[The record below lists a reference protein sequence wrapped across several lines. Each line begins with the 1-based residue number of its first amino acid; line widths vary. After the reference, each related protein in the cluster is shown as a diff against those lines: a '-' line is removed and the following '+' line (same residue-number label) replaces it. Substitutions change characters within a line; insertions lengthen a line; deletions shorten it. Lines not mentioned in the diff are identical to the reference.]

1 MADPT
6 QPQQPA
12 TVSVTPK
19 PANSSDDQ
27 LLAPVDNAVKVI
39 NPQGNIH
46 LVPVDQVDAALKND
60 PSFRPMT
67 VGDQRR
73 VDLSKEYGGFVGQGL
88 AAGLGLAR
96 GVGGPL
102 VDVAGTAIGGNK
114 YREIARAVAEE
125 NPGTVMA
132 GELAG
137 LVGPALLTGGSSV
150 ALKAGATGAATAAK
164 ATGAGLSKIGI
175 FPKAVELAGNLAER
189 GAEKLVG
196 NAATGVVA
204 RGAQRAAAMGSRFA
218 AETAAF
224 ELANQATDDLVKNH
238 EMHAE
243 NYFAAA
249 GRGAL
254 TGAAIGA
261 PLGFVGGVI
270 GRSAG
275 QFAEYLAKPETQAKL
290 ENAAYDSAVKATGA
304 KTPELKKIVGVRN
317 VYDAQGN
324 RLAEA
329 GSKAAYD
336 ASMEKLGK
344 ALLEKDPEFGVAPVN
359 ITTKPGEIADLANI
373 KINQIIGPDLG
384 KIHTKVADSSF
395 DVEKVFQRLNDD
407 LLVDASKASFTPE
420 HKSAIRKVL
429 GTINNAERKLLADEF
444 RLVFG
449 EKSKIPGKIG
459 FRDTDARITW
469 YNDEGGYFRLESQAG
484 QAEPVKVYSASVQPF
499 APGKNKLDLLQALY
513 RDLDKSIDYKLRAVD
528 SPIKNQYYIKTR
540 GIVGD
545 EYQKVVRAQYG
556 DELADRLRELNDQY
570 FTWKNIEAL
579 SMPQLKRSQSNNFF
593 GLNDIIKGG
602 VLASIGTHT
611 GGAVGAMVG
620 GPVGG
625 AVGGALLGTVGG
637 VAGAL
642 GNKFVRERVA
652 AVAADR
658 AMSLLEASRLT
669 NFASDVEN
677 KITKSAES
685 FVQGTG
691 RAGSRLVGTSG
702 MLTPKQYQTSVETVT
717 RLARDPDALNNHVRQ
732 MVTPTMASALPSVVA
747 GVAGTAQRQ
756 VQFLASKL
764 PPDPQPMNALQPS
777 IPGSK
782 YPRMPSMTDRAKW
795 SRYIAAVENPEL
807 MMRQAA
813 AGQLDRETVEA
824 VKAVYPNMFNRMRS
838 AILTEIPK
846 LKKPLNAQQT
856 AALSLI
862 LDTPISPT
870 QQPSM
875 IAMFQQAFEPN
886 FAEETDSGGGQPNGA
901 VGVTNSKPARP
912 IDVDG
917 KFKTTVQGMEGR
929 IR

>member
-1 MADPT
+1 MADPN
-6 QPQQPA
+6 QPQQP
-12 TVSVTPK
+12 VTGTGTPTA
-19 PANSSDDQ
+19 PVDQ
-27 LLAPVDNAVKVI
+27 LLPPVDNAVKVI

-67 VGDQRR
+67 VADQRR
-73 VDLSKEYGGFVGQGL
+73 VDLGKQYGGFVGQGL

-102 VDVAGTAIGGNK
+102 VDVAGTAIGGDK
-114 YREIARAVAEE
+114 YREIASAVAEE
-125 NPGTVMA
+125 NPGTLMA

-137 LVGPALLTGGSSV
+137 FVGPALLTGGASV
-150 ALKAGATGAATAAK
+150 AAKAGATGAATAAK
-164 ATGAGLSKIGI
+164 ATGAGLAKAGI
-175 FPKAVELAGNLAER
+175 FPKAVELAGNIAER

-224 ELANQATDDLVKNH
+224 ELSNQVTDDLVKNH

-243 NYFAAA
+243 NYFSAAT
-249 GRGAL
+249 RGAL

-270 GRSAG
+270 GRVAG
-275 QFAEYLAKPETQAKL
+275 KGAEWVAKPSTQAKL
-290 ENAAYDSAVKATGA
+290 ENIAYDSAVKATGA

-317 VYDAQGN
+317 VYDAEGN
-324 RLAEA
+324 LIAEA

-336 ASMEKLGK
+336 ASIEKLGK
-344 ALLEKDPEFGVAPVN
+344 TLLEKDPLAGVAPVN
-359 ITTKPGEIADLANI
+359 ITTKPGEVADFANL
-373 KINQIIGPDLG
+373 KIRQFLGNDLG
-384 KIHTKVADSSF
+384 KIHTKVADASF
-395 DVEKVFQRLNDD
+395 DVEKVFQRLNDEVLEDAARNAFTSEHTSAVRRVLD
-407 LLVDASKASFTPE
+407 LF
-420 HKSAIRKVL
+420 
-429 GTINNAERKLLADEF
+429 NNAENRLLAKDYEI
-444 RLVFG
+444 VFG
-449 EKSKIPGKIG
+449 GKSEIPGKIG
-459 FRDTDARITW
+459 FHDTDAKITW
-469 YNDEGGYFRLESQAG
+469 YKDDGGYFRLESQAG
-484 QAEPVKVYSASVQPF
+484 QPAPVKVYDPKVQPF
-499 APGKNKLDLLQALY
+499 APDKNKLSLLQDIY
-513 RDLDKSIDYKLRAVD
+513 QDVDRSTDYKVLAVE
-528 SPIKNQYYIKTR
+528 SPIKNQYYLKTR
-540 GIVGD
+540 GILSD
-545 EYQKVVRAQYG
+545 EYQQAVRSQYG

-570 FTWKNIEAL
+570 STWKNIEAL

-611 GGAVGAMVG
+611 GGAIGAMVG

-625 AVGGALLGTVGG
+625 ALGGALLGTAGG

-642 GNKFVRERVA
+642 GNRFVRGRA
-652 AVAADR
+652 SAVVADR
-658 AMSLLEASRLT
+658 AMAVLEASRLT
-669 NFASDVEN
+669 TFAGDVEN
-677 KITKSAES
+677 KITKAAES
-685 FVQGTG
+685 FVRGTG
-691 RAGSRLVGTSG
+691 RTGSRLIGTSG
-702 MLTPKQYQTSVETVT
+702 VLTPKQYQTSVETVT
-717 RLARDPDALNNHVRQ
+717 RLARDPMALNNHVSQ
-732 MVTPTMASALPSVVA
+732 MVTPAMASSLPSVVA
-747 GVAGTAQRQ
+747 SVAGTAQRQ

-764 PPDPQPMNALQPS
+764 PPDPQPINALQPT

-807 MMRQAA
+807 MLRQAA

-824 VKAVYPNMFNRMRS
+824 VRAVYPNMFNRMRS

-846 LKKPLNAQQT
+846 LKKPLNSQQT

-886 FAEETDSGGGQPNGA
+886 FAEETDSGVGQSNGA